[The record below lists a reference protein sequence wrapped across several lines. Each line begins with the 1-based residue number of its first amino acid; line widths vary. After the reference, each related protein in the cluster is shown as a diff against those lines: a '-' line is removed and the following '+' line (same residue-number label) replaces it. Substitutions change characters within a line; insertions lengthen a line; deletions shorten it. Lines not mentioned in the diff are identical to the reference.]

1 MKKKSAFRILNKTY
15 VKRATLLF
23 MVLFLVLAC
32 AQSVPKKAND
42 DFLNKFM
49 GARNIEWKKES
60 KKGWMVSFYMEK
72 FHYMTAHYAPSGSF
86 KDFEIEVHGEDI
98 PEELVEWVHKL
109 YPNASITSVYEIN
122 ALHTTGYIIEAIDD
136 GWLFGVQLE
145 KGGDMKIIPKD
156 DFRFQSRI
164 KIEND

>member
-1 MKKKSAFRILNKTY
+1 MKKKSAYLVFNKTS
-15 VKRATLLF
+15 VKKATVLF

-32 AQSVPKKAND
+32 AQSVPKKASD

-49 GARNIEWKKES
+49 GARDIEWKKES

-98 PEELVEWVHKL
+98 PEDLVERVHKL

-122 ALHTTGYIIEAIDD
+122 ALNTTGYIIEAIDD
-136 GWLFGVQLE
+136 GWLFGLQFA
-145 KGGDMKIIPKD
+145 KDGTMNIIPKD
-156 DFRFQSRI
+156 DFRFRSRI
-164 KIEND
+164 ILEND